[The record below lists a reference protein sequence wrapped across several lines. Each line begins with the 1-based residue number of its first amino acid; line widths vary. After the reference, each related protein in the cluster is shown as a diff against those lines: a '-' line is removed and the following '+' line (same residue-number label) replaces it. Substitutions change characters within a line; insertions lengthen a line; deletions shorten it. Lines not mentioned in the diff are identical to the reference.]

1 MGIGKSAQVLSL
13 ALLMKQRRP
22 DNQRLQDMLQVRA
35 QDLVNYWRIER
46 CSTGDS
52 ASSSSSMN
60 GYNSSSRKRKLLTL
74 YYGDENGCNIKEEN
88 RGFPGLCGN
97 FVLPS
102 TITNKNSRNDGS
114 SGSSSGIASPD
125 TTTPGASKKRGKRK
139 EEVSAKQK
147 KEPEP
152 KLDGR
157 GDEAVTC
164 VYCTKPL
171 HLSCAKIDPSSKND
185 SKEDYGTRSY
195 THYILVV

>member
-1 MGIGKSAQVLSL
+1 M
-13 ALLMKQRRP
+13 LL
-22 DNQRLQDMLQVRA
+22 VRA

-52 ASSSSSMN
+52 ASSSSSSMN
-60 GYNSSSRKRKLLTL
+60 GNNSSSRKRKLLTL
-74 YYGDENGCNIKEEN
+74 YYGDENGCDIKEEN
-88 RGFPGLCGN
+88 RGFPCLCGN
-97 FVLPS
+97 FILPS
-102 TITNKNSRNDGS
+102 TITNKNSR
-114 SGSSSGIASPD
+114 SGSSSGISSGIVSHD

-139 EEVSAKQK
+139 GEVSAKQV

-157 GDEAVTC
+157 GEKAVTC
-164 VYCTKPL
+164 VCCTKPR